1 MEVWLQLFKPLGP
14 QTLQI
19 VEVKLSFGIVGRVR
33 AGLVPL
39 EPLSQ
44 MLARA
49 TVQKC

>member
-14 QTLQI
+14 QKLQI
-19 VEVKLSFGIVGRVR
+19 VEAKFSFGIVGRAR

-39 EPLSQ
+39 ASLPQ